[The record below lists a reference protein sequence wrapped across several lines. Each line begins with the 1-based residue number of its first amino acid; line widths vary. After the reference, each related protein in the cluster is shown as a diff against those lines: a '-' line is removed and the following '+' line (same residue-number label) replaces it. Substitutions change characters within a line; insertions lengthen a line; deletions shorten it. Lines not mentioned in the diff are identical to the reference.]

1 MTLYLPGGVI
11 VFVYKT
17 AKFHMSSL
25 DAFLWGVGQTIVYTL
40 VAVSRIYVTL

>member
-1 MTLYLPGGVI
+1 M
-11 VFVYKT
+11 FVYKS
-17 AKFHMSSL
+17 ADFPMSSL